1 MIGFT
6 LTADQI
12 AAQKTAREFAEKHM
26 KPYARELDR
35 MPSPHFDWKIVDRF
49 ASAGYTSFFIPEE
62 YGGGGVDYLTVAI
75 VCEEMAAVCAGIC
88 GVLGATMLAANC
100 LKAGGTDA
108 QKKKYLSLLAEK
120 KGRLGAMAIT
130 EPAAGSDL
138 AGVNTIAHKE
148 KDSYII
154 SGIKTFI
161 SNAGIADLYIVLA
174 TTDPAKKYAGLDFFI
189 VPADTPGLSAGKI
202 EDKLGMRASQ
212 TGDVILDNVRVPA
225 ENLVG
230 KPGTGFL
237 VAMQALDLS
246 RPMMSVDAIGIARA
260 AYETA
265 LEYTKKRV
273 QFGKPLFNNQA
284 VAFALADM
292 ATAIDAARLLTWRA
306 CCLLDSGMEFT
317 KEASMAKL
325 FSSESAVEICSKAMH
340 LMGAAGYTRDLP
352 VEKYFRDAKAMTI
365 LEGTSEIQRRII
377 AQEL

>member
-6 LTADQI
+6 LTDNQL
-12 AAQKTAREFAEKHM
+12 AAQKTAREFAEKHI
-26 KPYARELDR
+26 KPYARDLDR

-49 ASAGYTSFFIPEE
+49 ASAGYTSFFLPKE
-62 YGGGGVDYLTVAI
+62 YGGGGVDALTTAI
-75 VCEEMAAVCAGIC
+75 ICEEMAAACAGIC
-88 GVLGATMLAANC
+88 AVLGATMLASNC
-100 LKAGGTDA
+100 LKAGGTEA
-108 QKKKYLSLLAEK
+108 QKKKYLSLLADK
-120 KGRLGAMAIT
+120 KGKLGAMAIT
-130 EPAAGSDL
+130 EAAAGSDL
-138 AGVNTIAHKE
+138 GGISTLARRE
-148 KDSYII
+148 KDDFVIAGTKS
-154 SGIKTFI
+154 FI

-189 VPADTPGLSAGKI
+189 VPSDTPGISVGKI
-202 EDKLGMRASQ
+202 EDKLGLRAEP
-212 TGDVILDNVRVPA
+212 TGTIILDNVRVPRK
-225 ENLVG
+225 NLVG
-230 KPGTGFL
+230 KQGTGFL
-237 VAMQALDLS
+237 VTMQSLDLS

-265 LEYTKKRV
+265 LEYTRKRF

-292 ATAIDAARLLTWRA
+292 AVTIDAARFLTWRA

-317 KEASMAKL
+317 REASMAKL
-325 FSSESAVEICSKAMH
+325 FSSEAAVEICSKAMH
-340 LMGAAGYTRDLP
+340 LMGAAGYTRDFP